1 MIDKDK
7 RLRWG
12 EDVYQK
18 KKRKKKDVYQVQSL
32 PPFTVLRSPVI
43 VQTLLGKVHQT
54 KEECDMY
61 MSHSQMLGKFEYT
74 LPAKF

>member
-12 EDVYQK
+12 EN
-18 KKRKKKDVYQVQSL
+18 VYQVQSL
-32 PPFTVLRSPVI
+32 PPFPVLRSPVI

-54 KEECDMY
+54 E
-61 MSHSQMLGKFEYT
+61 
-74 LPAKF
+74 